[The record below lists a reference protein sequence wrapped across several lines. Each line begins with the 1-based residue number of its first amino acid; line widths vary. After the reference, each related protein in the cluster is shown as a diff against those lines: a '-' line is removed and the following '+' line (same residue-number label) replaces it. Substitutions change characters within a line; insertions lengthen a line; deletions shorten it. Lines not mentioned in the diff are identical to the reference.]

1 LAKAEKVG
9 YCPHCGKRI
18 TTKDEWDEHIPDCSR
33 EAGHMSLN
41 LDIIETPYQAY
52 RRKMPDK
59 EGIITDE
66 KSGEIYHA
74 HKK

>member
-1 LAKAEKVG
+1 
-9 YCPHCGKRI
+9 
-18 TTKDEWDEHIPDCSR
+18 
-33 EAGHMSLN
+33 MSLN